1 MLSFAIIV
9 FREVF
14 EAALIL
20 GILLASTRGLQKRIP
35 WIWIGILLGLSGS
48 CVVAYFAQMI
58 SQALE
63 GMGQEVFN
71 ASVLLIAAVLIG
83 WMVVWM
89 HGYGK
94 TLTKELKEV
103 GQNILKGSLPLYT
116 LATVIALSVLRDGSE
131 VVLFSYGILVSGQT
145 LFSLVMGGLLGLG
158 LGSAVGIILYYGLLK
173 IPTGKLFSITN
184 WLLILLAA
192 GMVSQA
198 VGFLS
203 AAGFVP
209 EIIYPVWD
217 TSRIISDS
225 SLMGQILHTLLGY
238 NARPSA
244 MQLICYFITFSGISL
259 ILKFYEQIFMGNN
272 SSKKVVTAIFIF
284 LTGLF
289 LGTPQEAWA
298 TKKVYSPIV
307 EKGELEL
314 EWRGGI
320 DFDERKDKDNKQKQK
335 YAVGYGVT
343 DRWFTEIYGE
353 IEKNAGQE
361 EFDFT
366 TIEWENILQLFEQG
380 QYWVDAGLYLAYE
393 TTVRDQDPEKLEAKI
408 LLEKSLPHFTHTANF
423 IFEKEMG
430 DGNEADLEGGF
441 AWSSRY
447 RWKEYLEPGI
457 EFHAY
462 FGELKESNSYQNQK
476 HQLGPVIYGKLFNH
490 VKYDI
495 GYLYGI
501 TDAAPEGALKWIFE
515 FEQHF

>member
-14 EAALIL
+14 EVALIL
-20 GILLASTRGLQKRIP
+20 GILLASTKGLQKRVP

-63 GMGQEVFN
+63 GLGQEVFN

-94 TLTKELKEV
+94 TLTQDLKEV
-103 GQNILKGSLPLYT
+103 GQNVVKGTLPLYT

-131 VVLFSYGILVSGQT
+131 VVLLSSGILVSGQT
-145 LFSLVMGGLLGLG
+145 LFSLVMGGMLGLG
-158 LGSAVGIILYYGLLK
+158 LGSVVGIIIYYSLLK
-173 IPTGKLFSITN
+173 VSTRKLFSITN

-198 VGFLS
+198 IGFLT

-209 EIIYPVWD
+209 EIIYPLWD
-217 TSRIISDS
+217 TSRIVSDD
-225 SLMGQILHTLLGY
+225 SLIGEVLHTLLGY

-244 MQLICYFITFSGISL
+244 MQLIGYLATFFGISL
-259 ILKFYEQIFMGNN
+259 ILKLYGQMLTGSNH
-272 SSKKVVTAIFIF
+272 SKKVVVVGFIF
-284 LTGLF
+284 LSSLF
-289 LGTPQEAWA
+289 LGMPREAWA

-320 DFDERKDKDNKQKQK
+320 DFDEREDKDNKQKQK

-353 IEKNAGQE
+353 IEKDAEQG

-366 TIEWENILQLFEQG
+366 TIEWENIVQLFEQG
-380 QYWVDAGLYLAYE
+380 QYWIDAGLYLAYE
-393 TTVRDQDPEKLEAKI
+393 TTVKDNTPENLEAKI

-423 IFEKEMG
+423 IFEKQMG
-430 DGNEADLEGGF
+430 DGDEEDLEGGF

-447 RWKEYLEPGI
+447 RWKEFLEPGI
-457 EFHAY
+457 EFHAS

-476 HQLGPVIYGKLFNH
+476 HQLGPVVYGKLFNH
-490 VKYDI
+490 IKYDV

-501 TDAAPEGALKWIFE
+501 TDAAPEGTLKWILE